1 MQKPPNY
8 EKYIKSARWRN
19 ISEAMKKH
27 ANYTCA
33 RCKVRTPVLEVH
45 HRKYDRLGKERMS
58 DLEVLCKP
66 CHDIA
71 DRKRVEIREERGRQ
85 RRCNNALATYVAKKY
100 GDQATD
106 LPGMD
111 EEFERWLD
119 RKHYG
124 EFGE

>member
-8 EKYIKSARWRN
+8 EKYIESVRWRN
-19 ISEAMKKH
+19 ISDAMKKH

-33 RCKVRTPVLEVH
+33 RCNTRTTVLEVH
-45 HRKYDRLGKERMS
+45 HKNYDRLGKERMS
-58 DLEVLCKP
+58 DLEVLCIP
-66 CHDIA
+66 CHNIA
-71 DRKRVEIREERGRQ
+71 DRKRVEKREERGKQ
-85 RRCNNALATYVAKKY
+85 RSYDKAFATYVATKY
-100 GDQATD
+100 GDHVIGFPDA
-106 LPGMD
+106 D